1 MVTRADSKL
10 CFVILERSSPSGE
23 IKPRNSVFHI
33 YKILRDISIPPQK
46 NKTIQHKTAGL
57 FCFHKNVLIYKLG
70 QDYLSCPQDV
80 GQSYPN
86 QKPRLS

>member
-1 MVTRADSKL
+1 MNHNTFFLYVTKYATTITNVAIS
-10 CFVILERSSPSGE
+10 FSG
-23 IKPRNSVFHI
+23 
-33 YKILRDISIPPQK
+33 ISIPPKKTKK
-46 NKTIQHKTAGL
+46 N
-57 FCFHKNVLIYKLG
+57 KNVLIYKLG